1 MFRSKGWFFHTSPV
15 VCKLCSLEP
24 CRDCVGLQV
33 LGSTQEAVLNSQT
46 ISGRLSGSCQSFR
59 SAFFGSFPPGKHFPV
74 GRTFKTSQGRS
85 VYQSSSKLVVCVCMP
100 SRFSLVRLF
109 VTLWTVA
116 HQASLSMGL
125 SRQEYCSGYPGPPP
139 GDVPNPGIEH
149 ASLKSALVGRF
160 FSTSS
165 TWEAQSW

>member
-74 GRTFKTSQGRS
+74 GRTFKTCQGRS

-125 SRQEYCSGYPGPPP
+125 SRQEYWSGLPCPAPGHLP
-139 GDVPNPGIEH
+139 DPGIKPT
-149 ASLKSALVGRF
+149 SCIGR
-160 FSTSS
+160 
-165 TWEAQSW
+165 